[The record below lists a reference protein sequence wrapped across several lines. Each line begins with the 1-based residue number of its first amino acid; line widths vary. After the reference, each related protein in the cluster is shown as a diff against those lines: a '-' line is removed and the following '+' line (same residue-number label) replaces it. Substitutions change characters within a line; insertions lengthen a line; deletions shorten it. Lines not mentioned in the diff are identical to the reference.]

1 MRSASPIGGLAGT
14 AGLVAVS
21 LVPLAA
27 AGDLPDSRSGTVAA
41 VFGPLAAPADTVRAV
56 AGTGGRIVGA
66 GGWANV
72 ILVTA
77 SEPGFAGRLR
87 AAGAWLVLD
96 PGGFAGCTPRTSG

>member
-1 MRSASPIGGLAGT
+1 MRISILIGRTAGA

-21 LVPLAA
+21 LVPLVA
-27 AGDLPDSRSGTVAA
+27 AGDLPDSRTGTVAA

-66 GGWANV
+66 GGWTNV
-72 ILVTA
+72 ILVNA
-77 SEPGFAGRLR
+77 SKPGFAGRLR

-96 PGGFAGCTPRTSG
+96 PGGLAGCAPRAAG